1 MRLLV
6 LTGGY
11 HHRQRMYQPFR
22 LKFTC
27 WAGDLESEV
36 RRLLMPLRYSIDL
49 VSTVKLEDTSQILL
63 QPGVTNAGF

>member
-1 MRLLV
+1 
-6 LTGGY
+6 
-11 HHRQRMYQPFR
+11 MYQPFR